1 MDVLGDK
8 KLPPVMQESQ
18 EGRRSLVEEDLP
30 EDKNTRQEEADSSC
44 DAEKSGEEEIKEVC
58 LVSSLIQ
65 SVSSQVFLFFIA
77 HFAFLR
83 CSFNEGLFKRGNRDF
98 PALREM
104 NLNLRARRIYTG
116 KGDPRLDSKEY
127 EGIIAKYINT
137 VYRIAL
143 SFTKSPADADD
154 IVQQT
159 FLKLLTKNVNF
170 RDEEHIRR
178 WLIRVCVNECNRM
191 VSSFW
196 HKKVDS
202 LEMTEGPAFQTEEN
216 KELYEAVMALP
227 GKCRIVV
234 YLFYYE
240 GYSSKEIAKLLHIR
254 DATVRTRLT
263 RARKLLREAWTSE
276 E

>member
-1 MDVLGDK
+1 
-8 KLPPVMQESQ
+8 
-18 EGRRSLVEEDLP
+18 
-30 EDKNTRQEEADSSC
+30 
-44 DAEKSGEEEIKEVC
+44 
-58 LVSSLIQ
+58 
-65 SVSSQVFLFFIA
+65 
-77 HFAFLR
+77 
-83 CSFNEGLFKRGNRDF
+83 
-98 PALREM
+98 
-104 NLNLRARRIYTG
+104 
-116 KGDPRLDSKEY
+116 
-127 EGIIAKYINT
+127 
-137 VYRIAL
+137 
-143 SFTKSPADADD
+143 
-154 IVQQT
+154 
-159 FLKLLTKNVNF
+159 
-170 RDEEHIRR
+170 
-178 WLIRVCVNECNRM
+178 M